1 MRFRVLQ
8 SCPAHLKAKYR
19 VALTTA
25 LEAVHEAAQRRDPV
39 KEVRAW
45 KLFSLLPF
53 WLLRRPVGEQWES
66 LHRAAT
72 RDTTR
77 NKELRAPSEATTEQ
91 RARAACQKVRL
102 GEVSRARQCLTGA
115 CVAVGSEETLRELQ
129 NNRSQIQLREL
140 PPEVLDWEPESPVEL
155 DRITFINSLR
165 SSPRTSETLTG

>member
-53 WLLRRPVGEQWES
+53 WLLRKPLGQGRVGKAELSDRFELFAGGQWES
-66 LHRAAT
+66 LHGAVT
-72 RDTTR
+72 RDTIP
-77 NKELRAPSEATTEQ
+77 NKELRVPSEATSEQ

-115 CVAVGSEETLRELQ
+115 CVAPGSEETLRELQ
-129 NNRSQIQLREL
+129 NKA
-140 PPEVLDWEPESPVEL
+140 
-155 DRITFINSLR
+155 
-165 SSPRTSETLTG
+165 TSAPTQGAASRVP